1 MSLRFAAACFGV
13 ALLGAAAAPAAS
25 PTPVPDAAG
34 ERIFAQAR
42 AAWRDPS
49 PPPYVR
55 YGALVRYQ
63 HGKHVVDTWWDAV
76 YRSSDGAIAL
86 NQLHDAAAENRRLRG
101 VPFSIFGFQVFDT
114 NPDAEPIRIDAPQ
127 IAPIETFGVR
137 SHVTLEPDAQPSTP
151 APLSTGLLRQISHI
165 VASTRVYQVRLVGTE
180 TIAGAPAEHLSL
192 VPLSDPAANRLRD
205 LWVDPQTDRTVQLR
219 IQGLFQG
226 KPYNAIAWTVRYV
239 LIDGHN
245 YLQQIVADEPL
256 RFGFETVIPKYEF
269 DFVDYHFPTSEPQ
282 GTFDRTLF

>member
-1 MSLRFAAACFGV
+1 MSLRIAAAWFGV
-13 ALLGAAAAPAAS
+13 VLLGAVAAPGPS
-25 PTPVPDAAG
+25 PTPVPDAAA
-34 ERIFAQAR
+34 ERLYSQAR

-76 YRSSDGAIAL
+76 YRTSDGAMTL
-86 NQLHDAAAENRRLRG
+86 NEVHDAAAENHRLRG

-114 NPDAEPIRIDAPQ
+114 NPDAEPIRIDEPQ

-137 SHVTLEPDAQPSTP
+137 SHVTLDPNAQPSAP

-165 VASTRVYQVRLVGTE
+165 VANTRVYQVTLVGTE
-180 TIAGAPAEHLSL
+180 TIAGAPAQHLSL
-192 VPLSDPAANRLRD
+192 VPLSDPGANRLRD
-205 LWVDPQTDRTVQLR
+205 LWIDPATYRTVQLR
-219 IQGLFQG
+219 VQGLLQG
-226 KPYNAIAWTVRYV
+226 KPYNGISWTVHYV
-239 LIDGHN
+239 LVDGHN

-256 RFGFETVIPKYEF
+256 RFGFETIIPKYEF
-269 DFVDYHFPTSEPQ
+269 DFVDYHFPTSEPV
-282 GTFDRTLF
+282 GTFDHKLF